1 MNFKKVEIIFILA
14 FLILDVFLI
23 NIFMNKY
30 VGTSNQAIENQT
42 LDIVTEFKANN
53 IHYDEI
59 SDEVLRIPFIRT
71 LNTTLSEEDVL
82 AVTEDTQSVEVNGN
96 HILGQINTPIQDRKS
111 VV

>member
-1 MNFKKVEIIFILA
+1 M
-14 FLILDVFLI
+14 
-23 NIFMNKY
+23 
-30 VGTSNQAIENQT
+30 
-42 LDIVTEFKANN
+42 TEFKANN

-96 HILGQINTPIQDRKS
+96 HILGQINTPIQLEG
-111 VV
+111 